1 MGLGGVMGGFMV
13 GGSVFLSLQGR
24 QIFKNAPYEQGY
36 LLRGRSA
43 RSANYS
49 RSYRVKNDNF
59 GAPQAKIF
67 EFFIGW
73 SENQV
78 NLYLILKRI

>member
-1 MGLGGVMGGFMV
+1 MGLGEVMGGFRV
-13 GGSVFLSLQGR
+13 GGSVFLGLQGR

-49 RSYRVKNDNF
+49 RSYRVKSDNF
-59 GAPQAKIF
+59 GAAGRKF
-67 EFFIGW
+67 LNF
-73 SENQV
+73 S
-78 NLYLILKRI
+78 

>member
-1 MGLGGVMGGFMV
+1 MGGFMV

-49 RSYRVKNDNF
+49 RSYRVKKENF
-59 GAPQAKIF
+59 GAAGKN
-67 EFFIGW
+67 FFIFHRVVRKSGQPIPHFE
-73 SENQV
+73 EN
-78 NLYLILKRI
+78 LMLI

>member
-13 GGSVFLSLQGR
+13 GGSVFLGLQGR

-49 RSYRVKNDNF
+49 RSYRVKKTIS
-59 GAPQAKIF
+59 ARRRRK
-67 EFFIGW
+67 FFHF
-73 SENQV
+73 S
-78 NLYLILKRI
+78 

>member
-1 MGLGGVMGGFMV
+1 MGLGGVMGGFRV
-13 GGSVFLSLQGR
+13 GGSVFLGLQGR

-49 RSYRVKNDNF
+49 RSYRVKNDNLRAA
-59 GAPQAKIF
+59 G
-67 EFFIGW
+67 ENFFHF
-73 SENQV
+73 S
-78 NLYLILKRI
+78 